1 MKAEGGRFRKAEG
14 GRRKEKRR
22 DELKT
27 NGTLAKSLK
36 RLKEQT
42 IIAIRAR

>member
-1 MKAEGGRFRKAEG
+1 MKAEG
-14 GRRKEKRR
+14 GRRKERRR

-36 RLKEQT
+36 WVKEQI
-42 IIAIRAR
+42 IIAIRER